1 MVDKFKEYFFT
12 KKFLKEFFYINVGVI
27 LLAVSVIFVYD
38 INNVSSGGASTLGII
53 LQRMIGYG
61 PTSLYIFL
69 LNLVLL
75 AIGGVFLG
83 KEFFFKTVYGS
94 LIFPVYGWLFEI
106 LIDATSIADDLA
118 TLYETN
124 ELLIIVV
131 AAAIMGLGI
140 GIVLKHGGS
149 TGGVD
154 NLQAIFLK
162 YFNLPHSV
170 SLIMIDGVI
179 VVAGSFFLQDTF
191 VEQLQMI
198 MYGVVTVVIS
208 GYVIDNIVFNGFNVR
223 SAYIITNKAEEVK
236 QEIYRSLG
244 RGVTEVY
251 TKGGYSS
258 EERMMLFCVLKTFE
272 FNKLRSAVQRID
284 SAAFIV
290 VTRAAEVHG
299 EGFSFDLMSTSNV
312 RKERKTKQDDEKD
325 V

>member
-1 MVDKFKEYFFT
+1 MTKKFKEYFFS
-12 KKFLKEFFYINVGVI
+12 KKFLKEFFYINIGVI

-38 INNVSSGGASTLGII
+38 INNVSSGGASTLGIV
-53 LQRMIGYG
+53 LQRIIKVG

-69 LNLVLL
+69 LNLILL

-83 KEFFFKTVYGS
+83 KEFFLKTVYGS
-94 LIFPVYGWLFEI
+94 LIFPVYGWIFEI
-106 LIDATSIADDLA
+106 IIDATQISDELEL
-118 TLYETN
+118 LYQSN
-124 ELLIIVV
+124 ELLMII
-131 AAAIMGLGI
+131 AAAAVMGLGI
-140 GIVLKHGGS
+140 GLVLKNGGS

-162 YFNLPHSV
+162 YFNMPYSI
-170 SLIMIDGVI
+170 SLIIIDGCI
-179 VVAGSFFLQDTF
+179 VVIGSFYLQTTL
-191 VEQLQMI
+191 VSQLQMI
-198 MYGVVTVVIS
+198 MYGIVTVIVS

-223 SAYIITNKAEEVK
+223 SAYIITNKAEDVK

-258 EERMMLFCVLKTFE
+258 EDRMMLFCVLKTFE

-284 SAAFIV
+284 SSAFIV

-299 EGFSFDLMSTSNV
+299 EGFTFDLMSTTNIRKDEVKVQKNEENV
-312 RKERKTKQDDEKD
+312 
-325 V
+325 